1 MTILDERLSKGEISV
16 EDYQKIKRTINN
28 KWLE

>member
-16 EDYQKIKRTINN
+16 EDYQKIKGAINN
-28 KWLE
+28 KWSV